1 MSKGFWEYK
10 EEEESSKE
18 PVPSSVPQHHAE
30 EISVNCYHH
39 PDRRATAICPK
50 CNIYYCSECMTIRKG
65 KLMCK
70 TCSEVEFAVADDQIK
85 IGVEE
90 TLESKIAPE
99 RPPDFNPYGTATHS
113 EGTYAN
119 PVVKIFAYI
128 LDLVIARVLYFI
140 LFVVF
145 GFIFMALS
153 AKFSLANYSNLVQSY
168 WPAVIMIKK
177 WTFFVFMLADL
188 FYFFLSLIFK
198 NRTFGMSWLN
208 MRLVTL
214 YGDFAGLTS
223 CFIRALILVLTFSV
237 TEIFAFFSPRKQAMH
252 DWLASVVVINY
263 SGIKDVDPYETISIE
278 M

>member
-18 PVPSSVPQHHAE
+18 SAQSSVLQHHAE

-39 PDRRATAICPK
+39 PDRRATTVCPK
-50 CNIYYCSECMTIRKG
+50 CQIYYCSECMTIRKG
-65 KLMCK
+65 RLMCK
-70 TCSEVEFAVADDQIK
+70 TCAEVEFAVEDDQIK
-85 IGVEE
+85 IGAEE
-90 TLESKIAPE
+90 TLEAKIAPE

-119 PVVKIFAYI
+119 PIMKIIAYL
-128 LDLVIARVLYFI
+128 LDLVIARVIYFF
-140 LFVVF
+140 LFAIF
-145 GFIFMALS
+145 GFIFLAIS
-153 AKFSLANYSNLVQSY
+153 ARFSLANYSELVGSY
-168 WPAVIMIKK
+168 WPAVITLKK
-177 WTFFVFMLADL
+177 MSFFLFMVADL
-188 FYFFLSLIFK
+188 FYFFFSLIFK

-208 MRLVTL
+208 MRVVTL
-214 YGDFAGLTS
+214 YGDFVGITG
-223 CFIRALILVLTFSV
+223 CFMRALILVLTFSV
-237 TEIFAFFSPRKQAMH
+237 TEIFAFFSPKKQALH